1 MFKAQEIAF
10 FSGKSV
16 SFLWRNVKTTVD
28 PKDPKMD
35 DAIVHKRMSE
45 ILREIQDREV
55 QDKEINLTS
64 MDDDDEEEVEV
75 T

>member
-1 MFKAQEIAF
+1 
-10 FSGKSV
+10 
-16 SFLWRNVKTTVD
+16 
-28 PKDPKMD
+28 MD

-64 MDDDDEEEVEV
+64 MDDDDDEEVEV